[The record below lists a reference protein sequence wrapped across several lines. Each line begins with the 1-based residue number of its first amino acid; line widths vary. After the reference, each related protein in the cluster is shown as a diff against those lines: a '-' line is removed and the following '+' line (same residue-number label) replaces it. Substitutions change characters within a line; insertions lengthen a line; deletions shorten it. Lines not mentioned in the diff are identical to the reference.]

1 MELMSDDVIG
11 IEQMELTNEVPLE
24 VTPLVKKKRARTG
37 NYTAAEDEA
46 LVLAWENVSLD
57 PITGTN
63 QDGSTYYQDG
73 STYWDRIADYYNRTV
88 KSKSF
93 RTTKISAATLV
104 PIAQGLCKQKD
115 KKHHRPFLMLQC
127 WQLLKDNEKWRARP
141 TDPSQKKLKSCNSSS
156 PDIEEEEEEE
166 DSADEEGERRRSP
179 TPSSRPPGSEEE
191 KDRVKKQ
198 AQGTMYKEVLEK
210 MMHNKVD
217 LEAEKKRDKEEKW
230 KELKAIEERKVAIE
244 EERLQIK
251 KGRNKGYKRSRIKR

>member
-46 LVLAWENVSLD
+46 LVLAWEN
-57 PITGTN
+57 
-63 QDGSTYYQDG
+63 
-73 STYWDRIADYYNRTV
+73 
-88 KSKSF
+88 
-93 RTTKISAATLV
+93 V